1 MNFVISRSKLNTCS
15 GNFQRSVQLKKI
27 SRKKD
32 KFSSKRTFP
41 DKRFDRQVNELAQSE
56 KKNTSLYQHVSVAD
70 RSFFSYID
78 CNLRHATEMSSIDRV
93 VTSSLLDCVSHS
105 VQRRL
110 LGRSF
115 TAISRFFVSFIGHQ
129 SNHHLQEIVMT
140 FLSETSGH

>member
-15 GNFQRSVQLKKI
+15 GNFQRSVQLKYLE
-27 SRKKD
+27 KD

-115 TAISRFFVSFIGHQ
+115 TAISRFLFP
-129 SNHHLQEIVMT
+129 L
-140 FLSETSGH
+140 